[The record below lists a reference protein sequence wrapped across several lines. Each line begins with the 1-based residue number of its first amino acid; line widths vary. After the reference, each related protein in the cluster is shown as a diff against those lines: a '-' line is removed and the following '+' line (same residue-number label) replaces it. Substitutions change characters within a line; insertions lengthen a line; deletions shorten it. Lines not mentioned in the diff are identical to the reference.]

1 MIALRGVRVRY
12 GSHVVLDGLNLDLPD
27 GSVTALTGPNGSGKT
42 TVARVLLGLVR
53 PDRGAVVGTA
63 GLRRAAVFQEDRLCT
78 GLSAVDNV
86 RLVLGSARDAAA
98 GRAARD
104 ALAAV
109 GLEGRDVVVPVRDL
123 SGGQRRRVAI
133 ARALAVDAD
142 LVVLDEPFTGLDAD
156 ARPLVTEHVRERCR
170 GRTTLLVTHDPDDVA
185 RVGARPVA
193 LRSAAPVPGAVVGTR
208 LGSGV
213 GTRTRTGAHTG

>member
-12 GSHVVLDGLNLDLPD
+12 GAHVVLDGFDLELPD
-27 GSVTALTGPNGSGKT
+27 GSITALTGPNGSGKT

-53 PDRGAVVGTA
+53 PDRGVVVGTA

-78 GLSAVDNV
+78 RLSAVDNV

-98 GRAARD
+98 GRAALD

-109 GLEGRDVVVPVRDL
+109 GLSGRDVVVPVRDL

-156 ARPLVTEHVRERCR
+156 VRPLLTERVRERCH

-193 LRSAAPVPGAVVGTR
+193 LRSAAPVPV
-208 LGSGV
+208 GV
-213 GTRTRTGAHTG
+213 GTGRGGPAADVGS